1 MSAPKV
7 KSFDAVSL
15 YWDSP
20 SRAVARKQQAIAK
33 MTVPTE
39 NWFDVSSDPE

>member
-20 SRAVARKQQAIAK
+20 SRAVARKQGNRK
-33 MTVPTE
+33 NDRPPE
-39 NWFDVSSDPE
+39 NWFEASSDPE